1 MQENVQEREYFI
13 YLAGAGCALALHM
26 IFFFLSFLLLLVV
39 VGSLDVCLCVC
50 VWERHETRCGM
61 VVVEVGIYIKH
72 TEFGQI
78 LSVSRP
84 QRMVQHWN
92 ILPEKEDNIFGGRW
106 RIFACFFFVL
116 WTKWKKNKFLFCEI
130 GGSELQWIRNCL
142 LLGGA
147 RIYFAAA
154 GKQTWISNHEV
165 NTING

>member
-1 MQENVQEREYFI
+1 MVQCARE
-13 YLAGAGCALALHM
+13 CARARVLHLSRRRWLCASASYD
-26 IFFFLSFLLLLVV
+26 FFFFCLSYYCWLLWGLWMFVY
-39 VGSLDVCLCVC
+39 VC

-106 RIFACFFFVL
+106 RIFACF
-116 WTKWKKNKFLFCEI
+116 LFCI
-130 GGSELQWIRNCL
+130 VNKVKKKQISFLWNWWKWITVDKELPS
-142 LLGGA
+142 
-147 RIYFAAA
+147 
-154 GKQTWISNHEV
+154 TWRCQDLFCSCRKANLD
-165 NTING
+165 